1 MRNMDDYRFYFTY
14 MYWINA
20 LENNSNEEN
29 MRNINS
35 TFGTISREI
44 SKRLEK
50 CEILLLLL
58 IYFQRYVEITQI
70 HLKML
75 IAIALEN
82 YIAG

>member
-1 MRNMDDYRFYFTY
+1 MRNMDDYRFYFTFV
-14 MYWINA
+14 YWKNS

-50 CEILLLLL
+50 CEILLLFL
-58 IYFQRYVEITQI
+58 IYFQRYVEITLI
-70 HLKML
+70 HLKMW
-75 IAIALEN
+75 IAVAIEN